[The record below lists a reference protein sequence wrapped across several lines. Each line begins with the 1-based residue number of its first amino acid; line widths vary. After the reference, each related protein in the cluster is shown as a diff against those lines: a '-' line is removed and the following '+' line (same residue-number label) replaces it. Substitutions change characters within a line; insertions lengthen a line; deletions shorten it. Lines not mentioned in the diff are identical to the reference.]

1 MFLAIFCLVWDFVV
15 VIVFW
20 FVWLVF
26 YCCLPKLCVAWNPRV
41 QFGSGL
47 VLVWL
52 PEQEDRPGA
61 SPQSMGWR
69 RGRLDIRDPIVAW
82 DS

>member
-1 MFLAIFCLVWDFVV
+1 M
-15 VIVFW
+15 
-20 FVWLVF
+20 
-26 YCCLPKLCVAWNPRV
+26 

-61 SPQSMGWR
+61 SPQSMGWQ